1 MRQPEVHRFKLQ
13 GDATRSQLTNK
24 HERKPSGSMTFGT
37 PMTRR
42 VSQKHMTS
50 HDESSAERASRPLPQ
65 APDVPSESKPEA
77 AVPYKP
83 RHASAAKL
91 DAVIRKHEEDEARHK
106 KLNASQE
113 AMSIDPAMDEER
125 HETKEEPDAP
135 QEPQARAESEEEP
148 PTADDPPTA
157 GELNQNSEENP
168 PSLPP
173 AEPVETNVTNEA
185 ASLSD
190 RES

>member
-1 MRQPEVHRFKLQ
+1 
-13 GDATRSQLTNK
+13 
-24 HERKPSGSMTFGT
+24 
-37 PMTRR
+37 
-42 VSQKHMTS
+42 
-50 HDESSAERASRPLPQ
+50 
-65 APDVPSESKPEA
+65 
-77 AVPYKP
+77 
-83 RHASAAKL
+83 
-91 DAVIRKHEEDEARHK
+91 
-106 KLNASQE
+106 
-113 AMSIDPAMDEER
+113 MSIDPAMDEER